1 MEVQGD
7 GTMDAQLPPI
17 GHRMSQVYTH
27 MLPRTPQELSREI
40 LAIYLKH
47 GDMVATDEAFTQM
60 ELDILKTRTE
70 VKQAFHQAINRKLL
84 EHIRKQWPGEKTQ
97 GVSVELARSWLK
109 KDIGNHDDVAS
120 LVEQLLHQPW
130 SKEMKDSLVR
140 DCLKH
145 LGMTL
150 IMDPRTVAG
159 GLRSTCM
166 HALLNQELATL
177 RAQVLPKK
185 PGSQG
190 LTRRRGKAGSRTL
203 QDGTPTNSSSPAS
216 ATTPTTPAS
225 PASQHPGK
233 PAQGLVTPRVTR
245 GPSKKGI
252 SPMFHGKPVPTKGD
266 TTGYGS
272 SCNYCG
278 LVLVQPLAQ
287 P

>member
-1 MEVQGD
+1 MEGQGD
-7 GTMDAQLPPI
+7 GPMDDQLQPI

-27 MLPRTPQELSREI
+27 MLPHTPKLLTRAI

-47 GDMVATDEAFTQM
+47 EDKVATDEAINQM

-70 VKQAFHQAINRKLL
+70 VKQAFHQAINRALL
-84 EHIRKQWPGEKTQ
+84 ELIRKRWPGEKTQ

-109 KDIGNHDDVAS
+109 KDIGNHEDVAS

-130 SKEMKDSLVR
+130 SKEMKNSLVR

-145 LGMTL
+145 LGMKL
-150 IMDPRTVAG
+150 IMDPRTAAG
-159 GLRSTCM
+159 GLRSTCL

-190 LTRRRGKAGSRTL
+190 LTKRRSKPGSLTL

-225 PASQHPGK
+225 PASQQPGK
-233 PAQGLVTPRVTR
+233 PAQGFRTPRVNS
-245 GPSKKGI
+245 GPSIKSI
-252 SPMFHGKPVPTKGD
+252 SPMFHRKPVPNKGD

-272 SCNYCG
+272 TCNYCG